1 MGEIERA
8 EFYGGGAPV
17 PNIEARMLAPAR
29 RAGYELAVIGTSR
42 EPDGPLYWR
51 GAPEGSWWLFTD
63 HHSDPTAEQYGGVVV
78 PERERKKLV
87 RLLREGFSPDRILIG
102 HELGP
107 DFEPGS
113 PLPQLVPTRAAKP
126 AVLPARAD
134 SARQSQVSL
143 ASAETAQT
151 LGRVALKATVALTR
165 GALALGVAVG
175 SAMGNLD
182 PVIVAGVRDPGSGA
196 VTWVEVARWAW

>member
-1 MGEIERA
+1 MGKTELA
-8 EFYGGGAPV
+8 QFNGGGGPV
-17 PNIEARMLAPAR
+17 PSVEARLLAPAR
-29 RAGYELAVIGTSR
+29 RAGYELAVIGTSS
-42 EPDGPLYWR
+42 EPDGPLYWQV
-51 GAPEGSWWLFTD
+51 APGGNWWLFSD
-63 HHSDPTAEQYGGVVV
+63 HRSDPTAEQYGGVVV
-78 PERERKKLV
+78 PESERAKLA

-107 DFEPGS
+107 GFEPGS

-126 AVLPARAD
+126 AVLPTQ
-134 SARQSQVSL
+134 SEIARQSQHAV

-151 LGRVALKATVALTR
+151 LGRVAVKATVALAR

-175 SAMGNLD
+175 NVVGSLD

-196 VTWVEVARWAW
+196 VTWVEVARWTW